1 MIILPSVTDAT
12 YDEGSAIHYAAVTRG
27 TPVYSSDGVLVGKVD
42 MILDNFKEHIFDGVV
57 IDASDGRLLFA
68 DAPEVARTAERAV
81 TLAIDSTAAG
91 ELPPPDKAA
100 PSYKAN
106 LKAGKVGR
114 LFGRGWK
121 KH

>member
-1 MIILPSVTDAT
+1 
-12 YDEGSAIHYAAVTRG
+12 
-27 TPVYSSDGVLVGKVD
+27 
-42 MILDNFKEHIFDGVV
+42 
-57 IDASDGRLLFA
+57 
-68 DAPEVARTAERAV
+68 V
-81 TLAIDSTAAG
+81 TLAIDAAAAA

-121 KH
+121 KS